1 MRVFLTVLVLIFI
14 LQSWTKADEAGGFEI
29 EGMSIGESL
38 LDYFSEDEIKKK
50 ILSDISFYY
59 PNKTFVSIGAKVKSD
74 GLENY
79 DQLGVVIKPNDKN
92 YIIHAI
98 EGSLYFKKNINECYK
113 IQNIISENLENLFG
127 DNVKIDK
134 FTSDYIGDKS
144 GKSKVK
150 YVDFLFNDG
159 SASRVICYDLSE
171 KYHEEGDQD
180 TLYTVVNSKEFMK
193 FINKNMK

>member
-59 PNKTFVSIGAKVKSD
+59 PNKTFVSIGTKLKSD
-74 GLENY
+74 GLEKY

-98 EGSLYFKKNINECYK
+98 EGSLYFQKKISECYK
-113 IQNIISENLENLFG
+113 TQNIISEDLENLFG
-127 DNVKIDK
+127 DKVKIDK
-134 FTSDYIGDKS
+134 FDADYVGDKS
-144 GKSKVK
+144 GESKVR
-150 YVDFLFNDG
+150 YVDFLFKDG
-159 SASRVICYDLSE
+159 SASRIICYDMSA
-171 KYHEEGDQD
+171 KFHAEGDQD
-180 TLYTVVNSKEFMK
+180 TLYTVVNSIEFMK
-193 FINKNMK
+193 FINKNMR